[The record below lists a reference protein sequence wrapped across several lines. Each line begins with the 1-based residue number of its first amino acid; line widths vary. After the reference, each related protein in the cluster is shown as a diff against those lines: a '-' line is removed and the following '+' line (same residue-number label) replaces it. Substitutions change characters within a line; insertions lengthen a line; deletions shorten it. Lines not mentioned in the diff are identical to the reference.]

1 VTETSPEQTWRGSG
15 VTIAE
20 VLGQLSRL
28 RADAARGELG
38 DQDHIHPRN
47 SVLDVI
53 VVASDPGE
61 AERAAGIVEELSI
74 HHPCRAVIVLDEPGR
89 GAGRIDAT
97 VTSITHPL
105 VQGAA
110 CQYEQVFLRVRGQA
124 ADHIPSLVDALLIP
138 DVMTYLWWTGAPP
151 LGSDRFRGAVDSAD
165 VMLVDSSCFERPY
178 GSFSAL
184 AELAA
189 GAAGTS
195 FGDFHWARLAP
206 WREVLAQFFNPPG
219 RIGFLAGIGSLGID
233 YVSDGRGNRAAAAL
247 LAGWMA
253 AALGWKLQRSAAGKG
268 GVVAAHF
275 ESRRGHPVEVAMRP
289 VELGGFADGEI
300 TGVRIDAIDRGRS
313 CLVQAIR
320 DSRESDHVMVDAEV
334 AGAKVPRQVAPMPPL
349 ADAILLSRL
358 LIEAR
363 SDRRYPAALQ
373 AGAEVLRSARA

>member
-1 VTETSPEQTWRGSG
+1 MTGISPQQTWRGSG

-28 RADAARGELG
+28 RAEAARGELG
-38 DQDHIHPRN
+38 DHDHIHPRN

-53 VVASDPGE
+53 VVASDPKE

-89 GAGRIDAT
+89 GAGRIDAS

-124 ADHIPSLVDALLIP
+124 ADHIPSLVDALLVP
-138 DVMTYLWWTGAPP
+138 DVTTYVWWTGAPP
-151 LGSDRFRGAVDSAD
+151 LGSDRFRATLESAD
-165 VMLVDSSCFERPY
+165 VMLVDSSRFERPAE
-178 GSFSAL
+178 SFAAL

-189 GAAGTS
+189 GAAGTA
-195 FGDFHWARLAP
+195 FGDFHWSRLAP

-219 RIGFLAGIGSLGID
+219 RIGFLPGIGALGID
-233 YVSDGRGNRAAAAL
+233 HVSDGPGNRAAAAL
-247 LAGWMA
+247 LAGWLA
-253 AALGWKLQRSAAGKG
+253 SALGWKLKRTVAGG
-268 GVVAAHF
+268 DGVVTAHF
-275 ESRRGHPVEVAMRP
+275 DARRGHPVEVAMRP
-289 VELGGFADGEI
+289 VELAGFAEGEI
-300 TGVRIDAIDRGRS
+300 SGLRIDAADGDRTCR
-313 CLVQAIR
+313 VHAIR
-320 DSRESDHVMVDAEV
+320 DSSESDHVMVDAEV
-334 AGAKVPRQVAPMPPL
+334 AGGKLPRQVAPMPPR

-358 LIEAR
+358 LAEAR
-363 SDRRYPAALQ
+363 ADRRYPAALQ

>member
-1 VTETSPEQTWRGSG
+1 VTDTTPPTWRASG

-28 RADAARGELG
+28 RAEAARGELG

-53 VVASDPGE
+53 VVASDPQE

-138 DVMTYLWWTGAPP
+138 DVITYIWWTGAPP
-151 LGSDRFRGAVDSAD
+151 LATDRFRGALESAD
-165 VMLVDSSCFERPY
+165 VILVDSSRFERPY
-178 GSFSAL
+178 ESFAAL

-189 GAAGTS
+189 GAGRTA

-219 RIGFLAGIGSLGID
+219 RVGFLSGIGALGLD
-233 YVSDGRGNRAAAAL
+233 YVSEGRGNRAAAAL
-247 LAGWMA
+247 MAGWLA
-253 AALGWKLQRSAAGKG
+253 ATLGWKLRRSAAGRG

-289 VELGGFADGEI
+289 VELEGFASGEI
-300 TGVRIDAIDRGRS
+300 TAVRIDAVDGGRT
-313 CLVQAIR
+313 CLVHAVR
-320 DSRESDHVMVDAEV
+320 DGRDSDHVMVDAEV
-334 AGAKVPRQVAPMPPL
+334 AGSRVPRQVAPMPSR

-363 SDRRYPAALQ
+363 GDRRYPAALQ